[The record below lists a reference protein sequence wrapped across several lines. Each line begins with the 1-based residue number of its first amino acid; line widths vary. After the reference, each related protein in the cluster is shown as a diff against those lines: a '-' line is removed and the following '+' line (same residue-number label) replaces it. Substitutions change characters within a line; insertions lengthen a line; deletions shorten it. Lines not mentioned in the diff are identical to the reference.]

1 MIGQKYE
8 PLRKLLQRQAGAEVT
23 LTFAE
28 IEIILNA
35 PLPASAR
42 KHQAWWSA
50 NVPHRSQD
58 HAWIDAGWTVD
69 KADQERGLVTFRRL

>member
-1 MIGQKYE
+1 MVGEKYE
-8 PLRKLLQRQAGAEVT
+8 PLRSHLQRQQGSAVT
-23 LTFAE
+23 LSFVE
-28 IEIILNA
+28 IEAILEA
-35 PLPASAR
+35 PLPPSAR

-50 NVPHRSQD
+50 NVAHRSQD